1 MVLLIILPDRDQ
13 DRMVPVLVILAKKKV
28 SVVVVLDPLGLANIP
43 LTRCLISRCIWV
55 KAIFVALA
63 IFSMLF
69 LSASDPLM

>member
-43 LTRCLISRCIWV
+43 LTRRLISRCIWV
-55 KAIFVALA
+55 KVIFIASAIFG
-63 IFSMLF
+63 MLF